1 MQATADNY
9 DLIDSGP
16 ISGRQILLLIVGA
29 LVLFTDGF
37 AQGQVNVVAPAIIR
51 EWHLHK
57 ENMAPV
63 FAANVW
69 GLMLGSLV
77 VAPLADIFS
86 RRFINVLCVIAFGV
100 FSLLPPLVTTVFPME
115 IFRFLQGLAL
125 GAAMPCMIAAV
136 SDYLPRPHRTQL
148 AVVLTCSY
156 SFGIA
161 AVGIVA
167 SYTLKKYDW
176 PFIFYV
182 GGILPLILVPLLL
195 IALPESPAYLLARGK
210 QDKLAAVLKQ
220 MAPHYVY
227 TATPQPPARKA
238 HPLAGVGQLFTEG
251 RASMTLLIWL
261 MYFCMGASLYF
272 LQQWLPILTKSLG
285 FSEGDAAV
293 TNSYFQIGGLI
304 GGFIVGFLAGKGGL
318 YTFVCTYVLAAVAIV
333 LAGFGGASVS
343 FMLAISGI
351 MGLMVVGGQNALN
364 VYVSGTLYPSQMRS
378 SGLGLA
384 LAFTRLGGAVLGAS
398 FAGVVVGLNLGP
410 QKTFATFATPEIVVA
425 LACLVLALSRRKPA
439 AEKEAVLAAG

>member
-1 MQATADNY
+1 MQASADNY

-16 ISGRQILLLIVGA
+16 ISGRQILLLIVGS

-51 EWHLHK
+51 EWHLQK
-57 ENMAPV
+57 ADLAPV
-63 FAANVW
+63 FAANVY

-86 RRFINVLCVIAFGV
+86 RRLINVICVIAFGV
-100 FSLLPPLVTTVFPME
+100 FSLLPPLVHAIPALE
-115 IFRFLQGLAL
+115 GIRFLQGLAL

-136 SDYLPRPHRTQL
+136 SDYLPKPSRTQL
-148 AVVLTCSY
+148 AVVLTCAY

-167 SYTLKKYDW
+167 GATLKQYDW

-182 GGILPLILVPLLL
+182 GGVLPLILVPLLL
-195 IALPESPAYLLARGK
+195 IALPESPAYLLARGQ
-210 QDKLAAVLKQ
+210 QDKLAAILKQ

-227 TATPQPPARKA
+227 MARPEGSPARKA

-251 RASMTLLIWL
+251 RAPMTLLIWL

-272 LQQWLPILTKSLG
+272 LQQWLPILSKSLG
-285 FSEGDAAV
+285 FTEAQAAV

-304 GGFIVGFLAGKGGL
+304 GGFIIGFLAGKGGI
-318 YTFVCTYVLAAVAIV
+318 YTFVGTYLLAAAAIAVAG
-333 LAGFGGASVS
+333 LGASS
-343 FMLAISGI
+343 LTFMLGISGV

-364 VYVSGTLYPSQMRS
+364 VYVSGTLYPSQVRA

-384 LAFTRLGGAVLGAS
+384 LAFTRLGGAILGAS
-398 FAGVVVGLNLGP
+398 FAGMIVGLNLGP
-410 QKTFATFATPEIVVA
+410 QKTFATFAAPELVVA
-425 LACLVLALSRRKPA
+425 LACLVLALQRRSSRSQEA
-439 AEKEAVLAAG
+439 ALAAG